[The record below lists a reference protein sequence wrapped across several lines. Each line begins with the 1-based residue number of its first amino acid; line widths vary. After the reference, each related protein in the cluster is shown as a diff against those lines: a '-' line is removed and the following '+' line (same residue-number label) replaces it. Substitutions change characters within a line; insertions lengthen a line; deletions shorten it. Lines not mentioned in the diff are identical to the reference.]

1 MFCKSV
7 FHQIR
12 VKRVSLS
19 RESNIRINNI
29 LPISLII
36 IDILKKHRPEIVA
49 RGFLTHLNIG
59 LLVSRS
65 FYGFIFVRPY
75 IRVSAFNFSS
85 KMVQFLSI
93 FEGSVGYMTVAKW
106 RSQISLEY
114 MYLFIYSFFVADII
128 TDKTLCLLN
137 FPASTSTTCSR
148 VNINILQNIQIKLKV
163 RNREEEN

>member
-19 RESNIRINNI
+19 RESNIPINNI

-36 IDILKKHRPEIVA
+36 IDILKQHRPD
-49 RGFLTHLNIG
+49 IG
-59 LLVSRS
+59 LVVSRS

-137 FPASTSTTCSR
+137 FPASTSTTYSR

-163 RNREEEN
+163 RNREEENWNKE

>member
-19 RESNIRINNI
+19 RESNIPINNI

-36 IDILKKHRPEIVA
+36 IDILKQHRPD
-49 RGFLTHLNIG
+49 IG

-85 KMVQFLSI
+85 KMVQFFSL

-137 FPASTSTTCSR
+137 FPASTSTTYSR

-163 RNREEEN
+163 RNREEENWNKE

>member
-19 RESNIRINNI
+19 RESNIPINNI

-36 IDILKKHRPEIVA
+36 IDILKQHRPD
-49 RGFLTHLNIG
+49 IG

-137 FPASTSTTCSR
+137 FPASTSTTYSR

-163 RNREEEN
+163 RNREEENWNKE

>member
-1 MFCKSV
+1 MFFKSV

-19 RESNIRINNI
+19 RESNIPINNI

-36 IDILKKHRPEIVA
+36 IDILKQHRPD
-49 RGFLTHLNIG
+49 IG

-85 KMVQFLSI
+85 KMVQFFSL
-93 FEGSVGYMTVAKW
+93 FEGSVGCMTVAKW

-128 TDKTLCLLN
+128 TDKTLCLFKFSSIN
-137 FPASTSTTCSR
+137 
-148 VNINILQNIQIKLKV
+148 VNYLQ
-163 RNREEEN
+163 

>member
-19 RESNIRINNI
+19 RESNIPINNI

-36 IDILKKHRPEIVA
+36 IDILKQHRPD
-49 RGFLTHLNIG
+49 IG

-85 KMVQFLSI
+85 KMVQFFSL
-93 FEGSVGYMTVAKW
+93 FEGSVGYMTKVV
-106 RSQISLEY
+106 S
-114 MYLFIYSFFVADII
+114 DI
-128 TDKTLCLLN
+128 
-137 FPASTSTTCSR
+137 
-148 VNINILQNIQIKLKV
+148 
-163 RNREEEN
+163 

>member
-19 RESNIRINNI
+19 RESNIPINNV

-36 IDILKKHRPEIVA
+36 IDILKQHRPD
-49 RGFLTHLNIG
+49 IG

-85 KMVQFLSI
+85 KMVQFFSL

-137 FPASTSTTCSR
+137 FPASTSTTYSR

-163 RNREEEN
+163 RNREEENWNKE